1 MKRFTSFLL
10 AFILLFSLTACS
22 SDTGDTPLI
31 SNTETPYVQQAQTT
45 PTAEATKTEFSENS
59 SFKVHFIDVGQG
71 DAALILC
78 DDKSMLIDGGKSSAS
93 NIIYTYLKKQG
104 ISYLDY
110 LVCSHADADHV
121 GGLSGAL
128 SAVPVGT
135 VYAPKTEADTEAYQN
150 FKRKVLEQNLEIQH
164 PEHGS
169 SFEFGSSTVKV
180 LAPVYEN
187 ADDRNNTSIVLK
199 IIYGDTSFLF
209 TGDAEDESEKA
220 MIAQGYDLSATV
232 LKVSHHGSAGA
243 TSYRF
248 LREVL
253 PEYAVISVG
262 KDNTYGHP
270 TEKVLSLLRDADA
283 KVFRTD
289 KQGDIIAESDGKTV
303 KITPSRNADIDTLS
317 TEKTVKKSN
326 TQTDNRST
334 GVSSESKDGYIGNRN
349 SKKFHDPSCRTLP
362 AEKNRVYFDTRDEAV
377 QNGYDPCGNCNPWRK
392 EF

>member
-1 MKRFTSFLL
+1 MKRLSTFLL
-10 AFILLFSLTACS
+10 AFILLFGLTACS
-22 SDTGDTPLI
+22 GDTGDMSII
-31 SNTETPYVQQAQTT
+31 SNTENPYIQQAQTT
-45 PTAEATKTEFSENS
+45 PTAEATETDIAENS

-78 DDKSMLIDGGKSSAS
+78 DNKTMLIDGGKSSAS

-135 VYAPKTEADTEAYQN
+135 VYAPKTEADTKAYQN
-150 FKRKVLEQNLEIQH
+150 FKRKVQEQNLEIQH

-187 ADDRNNTSIVLK
+187 TEDRNNTSIVLK
-199 IIYGDTSFLF
+199 IVYGDTSFLF

-262 KDNTYGHP
+262 KENTYGHP
-270 TEKVLSLLRDADA
+270 TEKVLSLLRDAEA
-283 KVFRTD
+283 KAYRTD
-289 KQGDIIAESDGKTV
+289 LQGDIIAESDGKTV
-303 KITPSRNADIDTLS
+303 KITPSRNADINTLT
-317 TEKTVKKSN
+317 TERAVKKSN
-326 TQTDNRST
+326 PQSNKNSTD
-334 GVSSESKDGYIGNRN
+334 VSSENTNGYIGNKN
-349 SKKFHDPSCRTLP
+349 SKKFHYPSCHTLP
-362 AEKNRVYFDTRDEAV
+362 IEKKRVYFNTRNEAI
-377 QNGYDPCGNCNPWRK
+377 QNGFDPCGNCNP
-392 EF
+392 